1 MIARL
6 KRLGVAAWEWMKR
19 VFGAPLR
26 LGGAKIGARLTACFL
41 AIVLSMIA
49 ADFVAVW
56 QFSRTTT
63 AARQLTQADQTSLAV
78 VRVHLDVDTFRDK
91 LAELATT
98 HDIRQFTIQ
107 AASVRRQFVEDIA
120 QSQQLLH
127 ATDETQQDPAIR
139 SALETLRIAI
149 PSQLDTATELA
160 SANDWPA
167 VRLRLAGQ
175 VQELIGLSSSLVEK
189 VDREVSQQRAE
200 AIESG
205 HRARRQLILIVP
217 FAALLTL
224 LAAVSLGWYATRSI
238 TDPLSELE
246 AGARALAAGDFR
258 HQVAIDGQDELAQL
272 GKVFNDTA
280 RQLAALYHTLRSS
293 EARLRLAIDTIP
305 AYVWSSL
312 PDGSLDFIN
321 RRWLEFSGLSLE
333 QGLGWGWETTVHPG
347 DLAHFKE
354 EWRVA
359 LASGKA
365 MECEARV
372 RRADGQYRW
381 LLIRNVPLHDETGDI
396 VKWYG
401 TSTDIDDRKRAEEA
415 REEMEEQWRAAF
427 ESNPTMYFIVDAAG
441 VIVRVNEFGAEK
453 LGYSVAELRGRSV
466 LDIFYQ
472 PDRAV
477 VQRNARECFERPG
490 HTRWEARK
498 IRKDGTMLWV
508 RETANAV
515 YLKKRPV
522 LLVVCEDITEQKRAE
537 EAARRSARELRD
549 AIETIPAMVFS
560 SSPDGANTFVNGRWA
575 EFTGFSL
582 DQTAGSGW
590 RAAVHPDDVQRHLTR
605 WRTSLATA
613 EPFEDEVRFR
623 NAGGQYRWHLVRG
636 LPLRD
641 EQGNILKW
649 YGNMTDIEDRRRAEG
664 LLAGEKRILE
674 MLAKGNSLSEI
685 LDSLC
690 RLVEEQ
696 ASGVMASILLV
707 EGGRLRH
714 GAAPSLPKAYTD
726 ATDGLVIGP
735 SASSCGTAAYRG
747 LQVVVEEIAI
757 DPLWTDYRDFALSHS
772 LRACWSTPIFSAQG
786 NVIATFA
793 MYYREPRT
801 PSGHDRQIIEQI
813 TNLAGLAIERKMTQD
828 KLQRSESYLAEAER
842 LTHTGSWGYNPATA
856 KTTYWSEEIFRIF
869 ELDPKRGIPP
879 YDETQR
885 IVHPEDRAGLSEVA
899 QKAFSIKADFTADFR
914 IVLTGGTVKHLHVIW
929 HPILDENG
937 DLIEYRGTAAD
948 VTERKRAEKERERL
962 RQVEEDLAHI
972 NRVSMMGELAASLA
986 HEIKQPIAAA
996 VNDART
1002 CLRWLRRETPDV
1014 AEACETA
1021 SRIVNA
1027 ATRAANLIDRVR
1039 SLYKRETPQREL
1051 VEVNDIIR
1059 DMIALLYDKAYQ
1071 HSIAIHTDFAAG
1083 LPAIAADR
1091 VQLQQVLMNLILNG
1105 IEAMKEASGRL
1116 TITSGSTDDGE
1127 LLVSVSDS
1135 GTGLPVAGSERIF
1148 EAFFTTK
1155 PQGTGM
1161 GLSISRRIIE
1171 SHGGRLWATSGPTGG
1186 ATFHFTLP
1194 TRVEADV

>member
-1 MIARL
+1 
-6 KRLGVAAWEWMKR
+6 MKR
-19 VFGAPLR
+19 IFGTLLR
-26 LGGAKIGARLTACFL
+26 LDGSKIGARLTACFV
-41 AIVLSMIA
+41 AIVLSMTA
-49 ADFVAVW
+49 ADLVAIW
-56 QFSRTTT
+56 QFSRTTS
-63 AARQLTQADQTSLAV
+63 AARLLTQADQTSLAV

-91 LAELATT
+91 VAELATT
-98 HDIRQFTIQ
+98 HDIRQFTSQ
-107 AASVRRQFVEDIA
+107 AASLRRQFVEDIA
-120 QSQQLLH
+120 QSQQLLRS
-127 ATDETQQDPAIR
+127 TDDTGQDPAIG
-139 SALETLRIAI
+139 SALETLRITI

-167 VRLRLAGQ
+167 VRLRLADQ

-217 FAALLTL
+217 FTALLTL

-238 TDPLSELE
+238 TDPLSELD
-246 AGARALAAGDFR
+246 AGTRALAAGDFK
-258 HQVAIDGQDELAQL
+258 HHVAIDGKDELAQL
-272 GKVFNDTA
+272 GKVFNQTA
-280 RQLAALYHTLRSS
+280 RQLATLYETLRSN
-293 EARLRLAIDTIP
+293 EARLRLTIDTIP

-321 RRWLEFSGLSLE
+321 RRWLEFAGLSLE

-347 DLAHFKE
+347 DVAHFKE

-359 LASGKA
+359 IASGEA
-365 MECEARV
+365 MESEARV

-381 LLIRNVPLHDETGDI
+381 LLIRNVPLHDETGNI

-401 TSTDIDDRKRAEEA
+401 SSTDIDDRKRAEEA

-441 VIVRVNEFGAEK
+441 AIVLVNAFGAEQ
-453 LGYSVAELRGRSV
+453 LGYSVAELQGRPV
-466 LDIFYQ
+466 LDIFYE
-472 PDRAV
+472 PDRAA
-477 VQRNARECFERPG
+477 VQRKAQECFERPG

-498 IRKDGTMLWV
+498 LRKDGTMLWV

-515 YLKKRPV
+515 FLKKRPV
-522 LLVVCEDITEQKRAE
+522 LLVVCEDITDQKRAE

-549 AIETIPAMVFS
+549 AIESIPAMVFS
-560 SSPDGANTFVNGRWA
+560 ASPDGANTFVNGRWA
-575 EFTGFSL
+575 EYTGLSL

-590 RAAVHPDDVQRHLTR
+590 RDAVHPEDLERHVVK
-605 WRTSLATA
+605 WRASLDTA
-613 EPFEDEVRFR
+613 EPFEDEVRFLR
-623 NAGGQYRWHLVRG
+623 ADGQYRWHLVRA

-641 EQGNILKW
+641 ELGSILKW
-649 YGNMTDIEDRRRAEG
+649 YGKITDIEDRRRAEG

-674 MLAKGNSLSEI
+674 MVAKGGSLTEI

-707 EGGRLRH
+707 EGSKLRH

-726 ATDGLVIGP
+726 AIDGVVIGP
-735 SASSCGTAAYRG
+735 SVGSCGTAAYRG
-747 LQVVVEEIAI
+747 EQVIVQDIAI
-757 DPLWTDYRDFALSHS
+757 DPLWADYRGAALPHS

-801 PSGHDRQIIEQI
+801 PGGRDRQIIEQI
-813 TNLAGLAIERKMTQD
+813 TNLAGLAIERKLTQD
-828 KLQRSESYLAEAER
+828 KLQRNESYLAEAER
-842 LTHTGSWGYNPATA
+842 LTHTGSWGYNPATK
-856 KTTYWSEEIFRIF
+856 KTTYLSEEMFRIWG
-869 ELDPKRGIPP
+869 LDPHRGVP
-879 YDETQR
+879 DADGSFR
-885 IVHPEDRAGLSEVA
+885 LVHPDDRARLSEIA
-899 QKAFSIKADFTADFR
+899 LKAFAAKADFTSDFR
-914 IVLTGGTVKHLHVIW
+914 TVLADGTVKHLHVIW
-929 HPILDENG
+929 HPVLDENG
-937 DLIEYRGTAAD
+937 ELIEYRGTAAD
-948 VTERKRAEKERERL
+948 VTDRKRAEQERERL

-1051 VEVNDIIR
+1051 VEINDIIR
-1059 DMIALLYDKAYQ
+1059 DMIALLYDRAYQ
-1071 HSIAIHTDFAAG
+1071 HSIVIHTHFAPG

-1091 VQLQQVLMNLILNG
+1091 VQLQQVLMNLMLNG
-1105 IEAMKEASGRL
+1105 MEAMKESGDL
-1116 TITSGSTDDGE
+1116 TVASGSTDDGE

-1135 GTGLPVAGSERIF
+1135 GIGLPVAGSERIF

-1171 SHGGRLWATSGPTGG
+1171 SHGGRLWAVANPAGG

-1194 TRVEADV
+1194 TTVEVDV